1 MMKVRTLLLCLGIFS
16 AAPSGLSAQED
27 LLDNRVVR
35 KPQGSAEPAVR
46 QVPDEGLSPNV
57 QLAVSNPDY
66 PVTVGDMYTLSYIAN
81 GVPALYTIMVDSS
94 YMVRIS
100 YMGTIN
106 AAGKTLRQLK
116 REAEAI
122 VSNNYPLSGV
132 QFVLTQPGIFRVFV
146 TGEVTA
152 ATEIT
157 TWAMERLS
165 SLTRLATPFASFRN
179 VTVKSA
185 GGRVRSYDI
194 FKAERDGDLSQN
206 PYLRPDDV
214 VTFNR
219 LERRVTIRGAVERP
233 GVYQL
238 LANEN
243 LRDLIETYAHGLT
256 PMADKTRMELLR
268 YEGSFSPTG
277 EKIILTNS
285 NIREN
290 FVLQNYDVVTIPDV
304 SEWWPPV
311 SR

>member
-1 MMKVRTLLLCLGIFS
+1 MKTHTVFLCLGILL
-16 AAPSGLSAQED
+16 AAPSGLPAEEGPLDSAIQQD
-27 LLDNRVVR
+27 KPGSNVQLDR
-35 KPQGSAEPAVR
+35 
-46 QVPDEGLSPNV
+46 LSPNV

-66 PVTVGDMYTLSYIAN
+66 LVTVGDVYTLTYIVNSAP
-81 GVPALYTIMVDSS
+81 VVYTIMVDSS

-100 YMGTIN
+100 YLGTIN
-106 AAGKTLRQLK
+106 AAGKTFRQLK

-122 VSNNYPLSGV
+122 VSNNHPLSGV
-132 QFVLTQPGIFRVFV
+132 QLALTRPGVFRVFV
-146 TGEVTA
+146 TGEVA
-152 ATEIT
+152 AAAEIT
-157 TWAMERLS
+157 AWAMERLA
-165 SLTRLATPFASFRN
+165 SLTRLTTPFASLRN

-185 GGRVRSYDI
+185 GGRVRNYDI
-194 FKAERDGDLSQN
+194 FKAEREGDLSQN

-243 LRDLIETYAHGLT
+243 LKDLIETYACGLT

-268 YEGSFSPTG
+268 YSGIFSPAG
-277 EKIILTNS
+277 EKIALTDS
-285 NIREN
+285 NIRDN
-290 FVLQNYDVVTIPDV
+290 LVLHNYDVVTIPDV

>member
-1 MMKVRTLLLCLGIFS
+1 MMKAYNLFLCFGILLAVL
-16 AAPSGLSAQED
+16 SGLSAQESQLGRSVQED
-27 LLDNRVVR
+27 QL
-35 KPQGSAEPAVR
+35 GSTISH
-46 QVPDEGLSPNV
+46 DGLSPNV

-66 PVTVGDMYTLSYIAN
+66 PVTVGDMYKLTYIVN
-81 GVPALYTIMVDSS
+81 GNPVLYTIMIDSS
-94 YMVRIS
+94 YTVRIS
-100 YMGTIN
+100 NLGTIN
-106 AAGKTLRQLK
+106 VAGKTLRQLK
-116 REAEAI
+116 RDAEAI

-132 QFVLTQPGIFRVFV
+132 QLVLTQPGIFRVFV
-146 TGEVTA
+146 NGEVTA

-165 SLTRLATPFASFRN
+165 SLTRLTTPFASLRN

-185 GGRVRSYDI
+185 SGQVRNYDI

-243 LRDLIETYAHGLT
+243 LRDLIETYACGLT

-268 YEGSFSPTG
+268 YGGSFSLTG
-277 EKIILTNS
+277 EKIGLTDS

-290 FVLQNYDVVTIPDV
+290 LDLQNYDVVTIPDV
-304 SEWWPPV
+304 SEWWPAV